1 MIRYKI
7 PYIINGKGPFVLSFA
22 LGNDV
27 NLRCVLGLPTIL
39 AMGVSIVLVSGLL
52 SCTELNREF
61 SLDLQPPGNGLPE
74 GATLNHYTHNIPLTV
89 STNLLYH
96 TSIKGTSHL
105 VYQST
110 PSNHIHVTDH
120 AFQDKVSRELLYLPS
135 SIS

>member
-1 MIRYKI
+1 MIRYKT

-22 LGNDV
+22 LGNNV
-27 NLRCVLGLPTIL
+27 NLCCVLRLPTIL
-39 AMGVSIVLVSGLL
+39 AMGVSNGLVSGLL

-74 GATLNHYTHNIPLTV
+74 GATLNHYTHTITLTV

-96 TSIKGTSHL
+96 TSTKGTSHF

-110 PSNHIHVTDH
+110 PSNNIHVTDH
-120 AFQDKVSRELLYLPS
+120 FFQDTVSRELSYLPS